1 MEKIP
6 KKKWMLINKPS
17 WKPLNFSNL
26 SDMVITKL
34 RNRDFRE
41 FYGSGKVREIHK
53 HQRKLPIKAFCGKY
67 LHGN

>member
-26 SDMVITKL
+26 SDMKL
-34 RNRDFRE
+34 ILTQEESRR
-41 FYGSGKVREIHK
+41 SC
-53 HQRKLPIKAFCGKY
+53 L
-67 LHGN
+67 L